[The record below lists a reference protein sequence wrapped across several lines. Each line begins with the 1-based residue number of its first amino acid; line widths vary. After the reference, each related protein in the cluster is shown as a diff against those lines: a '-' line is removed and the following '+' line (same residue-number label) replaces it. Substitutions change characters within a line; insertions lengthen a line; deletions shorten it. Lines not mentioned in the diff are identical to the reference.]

1 MDWFNKVDVDGS
13 GADLEI
19 VSTLLGT
26 VVSDRNLT
34 EKVFKTN
41 SVCIRRT

>member
-19 VSTLLGT
+19 FSTLLGT
-26 VVSDRNLT
+26 GVSDINLT
-34 EKVFKTN
+34 EKVLKTN
-41 SVCIRRT
+41 SIWIRRT